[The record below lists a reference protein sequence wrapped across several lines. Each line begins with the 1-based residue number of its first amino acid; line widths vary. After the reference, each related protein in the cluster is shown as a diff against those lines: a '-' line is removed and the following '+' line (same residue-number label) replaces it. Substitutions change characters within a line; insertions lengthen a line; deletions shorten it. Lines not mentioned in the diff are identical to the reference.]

1 MKRFIIPVMLILLIG
16 LIACN
21 KAREEQK
28 AKDTQ
33 NLALVDKFIQATV
46 KGDVTTMG
54 PMLADN
60 FMHYGPWRG
69 DSSAKEKYLTDW
81 KKSWETE
88 FGSMS
93 YKRSVA
99 FVKNSEKGEPSY
111 TWVLEWGDVSFTDKT
126 GLPPA
131 TFGINSCYEIKDGKI
146 KTMYEFYNVAEVLQQ
161 QGFKFVSPL
170 EQKKEEKKSK

>member
-1 MKRFIIPVMLILLIG
+1 MKKIFIPVMLILLIG

-21 KAREEQK
+21 KAKEEQK

-33 NLALVDKFIQATV
+33 NKELVDKFIQAMV

-54 PMLADN
+54 PMLTND
-60 FMHYGPWRG
+60 FMLHGPWRG
-69 DSSAKEKYLTDW
+69 DSSAKEKFLTDW
-81 KKSWETE
+81 KKMWDTG

-99 FVKNSEKGEPSY
+99 LVENSEKGQPPY

-146 KTMYEFYNVAEVLQQ
+146 KTVWEFYNVADIWQQ

-170 EQKKEEKKSK
+170 EQKKEEKKGK